1 MRAIRCHDN
10 QSSHLIS
17 PKASCGLFLCL
28 MRLYMRFNQNLQQ
41 QYLIKI
47 LTFLAKNLP
56 STTPFYASVSKGA
69 ASTFFYTFGMVQV
82 TVLRSCLKK
91 HVAELSCC
99 QVWGISETRDQ
110 NYRSNARPHL
120 RLADL
125 LTEVVI
131 IQLHRG
137 SER

>member
-1 MRAIRCHDN
+1 
-10 QSSHLIS
+10 
-17 PKASCGLFLCL
+17 
-28 MRLYMRFNQNLQQ
+28 
-41 QYLIKI
+41 
-47 LTFLAKNLP
+47 
-56 STTPFYASVSKGA
+56 
-69 ASTFFYTFGMVQV
+69 MVRV

-110 NYRSNARPHL
+110 NYHSNVRPRL

-131 IQLHRG
+131 LQLRRS
-137 SER
+137 SERLKFDYCVYHFGPFPLIRLVFFRMHLDQGVRS